1 MSGLWRDVRFGV
13 RMLAKNPA
21 FTAIA
26 VLTLALGIG
35 ANAGIFTILQQ
46 VLLRRLP
53 VPNPDQ
59 LVLLYSP
66 GPRQGHVSSDESEDG
81 AESFSY
87 PLYTTLRDHNPVFS
101 GLAAMDTYSTALTY
115 RGHTDRVQGYVV
127 SGNFFET
134 LGVKPALGGRFL
146 LHGGPVDA
154 VEGTWSGDLII
165 IEFPDLDSA
174 RGWYESPDYVAIRHL
189 RTENTTADTIIFDG
203 LPAGYL
209 AKSALDYAL
218 PAT

>member
-1 MSGLWRDVRFGV
+1 MDGSLRRILVLELKEHQLNGLWRDIRSGV
-13 RMLAKNPA
+13 RRLAKNPA

-87 PLYTTLRDHNPVFS
+87 PLYTTL
-101 GLAAMDTYSTALTY
+101 
-115 RGHTDRVQGYVV
+115 
-127 SGNFFET
+127 
-134 LGVKPALGGRFL
+134 
-146 LHGGPVDA
+146 
-154 VEGTWSGDLII
+154 
-165 IEFPDLDSA
+165 
-174 RGWYESPDYVAIRHL
+174 
-189 RTENTTADTIIFDG
+189 
-203 LPAGYL
+203 
-209 AKSALDYAL
+209 
-218 PAT
+218 

>member
-1 MSGLWRDVRFGV
+1 
-13 RMLAKNPA
+13 MLAKNPA

-87 PLYTTLRDHNPVFS
+87 PLYTTLRDHN
-101 GLAAMDTYSTALTY
+101 
-115 RGHTDRVQGYVV
+115 DRVQSYVV

-134 LGVKPALGGRFL
+134 LGVKPALGRTLEPSDTATLGGVPVVVLSYGAWKSRF
-146 LHGGPVDA
+146 GGDPGILNQGILVNNKPMTI
-154 VEGTWSGDLII
+154 VG
-165 IEFPDLDSA
+165 
-174 RGWYESPDYVAIRHL
+174 V
-189 RTENTTADTIIFDG
+189 TE
-203 LPAGYL
+203 
-209 AKSALDYAL
+209 
-218 PAT
+218 

>member
-1 MSGLWRDVRFGV
+1 
-13 RMLAKNPA
+13 MLAKNPA

-46 VLLRRLP
+46 ILLRRLP

-134 LGVKPALGGRFL
+134 LGVKPALGRTL
-146 LHGGPVDA
+146 EPSDTATLGGAPGILNQGILVNNKPMTI
-154 VEGTWSGDLII
+154 VGVT
-165 IEFPDLDSA
+165 
-174 RGWYESPDYVAIRHL
+174 ES
-189 RTENTTADTIIFDG
+189 TFDG
-203 LPAGYL
+203 TQPGFIPQLYVPITMVA
-209 AKSALDYAL
+209 SLDV
-218 PAT
+218 PPRD